1 MDKKEIENN
10 VKCQFDFQILMPF
23 LFFSKMRTLILV
35 FHYSKTILKY
45 FFVIYFVN
53 IF

>member
-1 MDKKEIENN
+1 MDKKKIENSA
-10 VKCQFDFQILMPF
+10 KCQFDFQILMPF
-23 LFFSKMRTLILV
+23 LLFSKMKTLIV
-35 FHYSKTILKY
+35 FHYQKSMPKY